1 MRGAVRR
8 RPGEPGA
15 APAAQPGSAQ
25 HVADGGSRFSALPR
39 PGPARFALLGRR
51 RLLRHPGAQPPSRY
65 RLQQGRAAPGAGA
78 GRVPAA
84 GEGVPAAARGQPR
97 LAAAVASPGAS
108 WAGTGALG
116 LPGSAAARGGRGGG
130 GCAVRRGG
138 GWGWGPPGLTQSRA
152 GAGAAGHLGP
162 KPCVAGN
169 RLGKNERRVQQLV

>member
-130 GCAVRRGG
+130 LC
-138 GWGWGPPGLTQSRA
+138 GPPGWGLGLGTPRFNAEPGRRRSSRTF
-152 GAGAAGHLGP
+152 GP
-162 KPCVAGN
+162 KALRC
-169 RLGKNERRVQQLV
+169 RKSSWKK